1 MNDILTQITTEIA
14 QFLATP
20 NSMRSLLILLIS
32 IIAAYWVSAIAAKGI
47 IKVAQLVAIRSDNTN
62 NEEKRIQLRRVET
75 YFSVSV
81 ALVRAMIIGIVAF
94 YTWQLLSPGANLS
107 AATIGASAF
116 FIVIAGATVG
126 MVLRDITAGATMII
140 EQWFHVGDFIRVE
153 PFMDVGGVVE
163 QITLRSTKLR
173 SLNGE
178 IVWLHNQHIQAVK
191 VTPSGL
197 RRLAVDVF
205 ANNEKVGQ
213 SLIEKVIATMPVG
226 TLKVASKPEIV
237 AAEQWSD
244 KLWHFVIV
252 AETTPGREWLMDK
265 YFIEALE
272 DVDERRRGPRT
283 FVRKP
288 IARYSDILAEKSFRR
303 AVRREHSKAR

>member
-1 MNDILTQITTEIA
+1 MDDIFIATTSEITRFIS
-14 QFLATP
+14 TP
-20 NSMRSLLILLIS
+20 NSMRSLLILLLS
-32 IIAAYWVSAIAAKGI
+32 IIVAYWVSFFAAKAI
-47 IKVAQLVAIRSDNTN
+47 VKVAQLIAIRSDNTS
-62 NEEKRIQLRRVET
+62 NEERRIQLRRVET

-81 ALVRAMIIGIVAF
+81 ALVRALIVGIVAF

-116 FIVIAGATVG
+116 FIVIAGATIG

-153 PFMDVGGVVE
+153 PFLDVGGVVE
-163 QITLRSTKLR
+163 RITLRSTKLR

-205 ANNEKVGQ
+205 ANNENVGRN
-213 SLIEKVIATMPVG
+213 LIEKAIATMPVG
-226 TLKVASKPEIV
+226 TLKVASKPTIV
-237 AAEQWSD
+237 ATEQWSD

-272 DVDERRRGPRT
+272 DIDERRRGPRT

-303 AVRREHSKAR
+303 AVRKKTSKS